1 MKRRA
6 AIVFAALL
14 VLAVVAPAWAQIQIT
29 IPGFRSDFP
38 WFTNVPQAQTF
49 EQFLAN
55 HPDEARELSQNP
67 GLLYDPSWRA
77 QHRQLQ
83 YFLQTH
89 PDVWEGLKA
98 QGADIYDT
106 RFSQFLA
113 NHPEVAAD
121 LRDDP
126 ELLYDPEYRNNH
138 PALAQFLAAHPRVWA
153 NLNAQHEAAG
163 PAPGQL
169 GAYDNQHRWHDAD
182 WWHQNN
188 PDWFWAQH
196 PEWASVN
203 PQWRDEDGAYD
214 QRHQWHYGQWWSQQN
229 PDWVASRHPDWLR
242 EHPNWR
248 SQQPS
253 QLGAYD
259 NRHRW
264 HDADWWHQNN
274 PDWFWA
280 HHPG

>member
-6 AIVFAALL
+6 AIVFGALL
-14 VLAVVAPAWAQIQIT
+14 VLAVVAPALAQIQIT

-106 RFSQFLA
+106 RFRQFLA

-153 NLNAQHEAAG
+153 NLNAQHAAG
-163 PAPGQL
+163 PAPGEF
-169 GAYDNQHRWHDAD
+169 GAYDNQHRWHDAN

-188 PDWFWAQH
+188 PDWFWERH
-196 PEWASVN
+196 PES
-203 PQWRDEDGAYD
+203 
-214 QRHQWHYGQWWSQQN
+214 
-229 PDWVASRHPDWLR
+229 L
-242 EHPNWR
+242 
-248 SQQPS
+248 
-253 QLGAYD
+253 
-259 NRHRW
+259 
-264 HDADWWHQNN
+264 
-274 PDWFWA
+274 
-280 HHPG
+280 